1 MTIYSIY
8 KATNKVNGKSYIG
21 FASRWPARQ
30 QEHYW
35 ESFRENHACYHS
47 HFHRAIRKHG
57 WESFEWELLY
67 QSKDGTHTLK
77 EMENFFILEHNTYEK
92 GYNQT
97 LGGDGSL
104 GRKHSEETKAKIRA
118 KRKLQVISDETK
130 KLWSKNRKG
139 KPKPQSMRD
148 KLKGNQ
154 NWMGTKAS

>member
-1 MTIYSIY
+1 MVENFIENCKKHKSFKKIIGSNEDLILSFTKNFNIYIDNNNISIDDENYCQIQEDLSNLIY
-8 KATNKVNGKSYIG
+8 K
-21 FASRWPARQ
+21 
-30 QEHYW
+30 
-35 ESFRENHACYHS
+35 
-47 HFHRAIRKHG
+47 
-57 WESFEWELLY
+57 LLE
-67 QSKDGTHTLK
+67 TLT
-77 EMENFFILEHNTYEK
+77 NTYEK